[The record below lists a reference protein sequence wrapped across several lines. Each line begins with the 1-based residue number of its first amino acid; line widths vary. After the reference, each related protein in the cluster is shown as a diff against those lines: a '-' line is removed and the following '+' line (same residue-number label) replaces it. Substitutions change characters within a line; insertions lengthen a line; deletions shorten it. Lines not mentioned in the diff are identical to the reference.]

1 MRVGIAIFFLW
12 VLVFPITDWWV
23 RFVSRKAIK
32 KESGTVGKVCLTFD
46 DGPDER
52 YTPEVLN
59 ILKKY
64 QVPAVFFLVGAKA
77 ERFPDLVKRIEA
89 EGHQIGS
96 HTYYHRH
103 AYLLSPWKSLK
114 TIAKGIQALE
124 AIIKKP
130 IVWFRP
136 PWGALNLFQYLWLRR
151 LGLRIVLWNVSARDW
166 LKKTGA
172 SGIIKLL
179 LPKIRPHSII
189 LLHDSGGEPGA
200 PVNTIA
206 ALSNI
211 IEKLRAEGYTF
222 VTAEEVLGEG
232 RNSAKLRVS

>member
-1 MRVGIAIFFLW
+1 MCVGIAIFFLW
-12 VLVFPITDWWV
+12 ILVFPITDWWV
-23 RFVSRKAIK
+23 RFISRKAIN
-32 KESGTVGKVCLTFD
+32 KESGTGGKVCLTFD
-46 DGPDER
+46 DGPDQR

-64 QVPAVFFLVGAKA
+64 KVPALFFLVGAKA

-96 HTYYHRH
+96 HTYFHRH

-114 TIAKGIQALE
+114 TITKGVQALE

-136 PWGALNLFQYLWLRR
+136 PWGVLNFFQYLWVRR
-151 LGLRIVLWNVSARDW
+151 LGLRIVLWNSSARDW

-172 SGIIKLL
+172 SGIMKLL
-179 LPKIRPHSII
+179 LPKVKPNSII
-189 LLHDSGGEPGA
+189 LLHDAGGEPGA
-200 PVNTIA
+200 PANTIA
-206 ALSNI
+206 ALPGI
-211 IEKLRAEGYTF
+211 IEKLRAAGYTF
-222 VTAEEVLGEG
+222 VTPEEILREG
-232 RNSAKLRVS
+232 SNHAKRRVS